1 MMLGRVPCLG
11 AIVNPA
17 LTDALKVFGHWLYL
31 ADAAPVLVT
40 AAAVVAN
47 LAEGDPV
54 WLLLVGPPSG
64 GKTEI
69 LSSLIRLPYI
79 VPAATLTEAALL
91 SGTPKRE
98 KTAGATGGLLR
109 RVGDFGILLAKDFTS
124 VLAQNR
130 ASFAGM
136 READSR
142 R

>member
-79 VPAATLTEAALL
+79 VPAATLIEAALL